1 LARIIDTA
9 ELTQQSALSEN
20 HSLWIY
26 NGLDCCVT
34 EEVRK
39 NLSPMLDNVAL
50 STYEFSK
57 ALQAPVLEMSMRG
70 LLVNQPRKHR
80 VLSEMRKKLAVLQE
94 NFDTIQREGI
104 GIEPI
109 NWRSPMQLNNLLY
122 DVMGLPEKKKRNS
135 KGVYARSS
143 NREAI
148 EALSV
153 YYIAEPICNYLLA
166 MRDLGKSIGF
176 LETGIDPDGRMRSN
190 FNIAGTNTGRFA
202 SSVSDFGTGCVRP
215 TAEALTPFGWK
226 QLKDLKDG
234 DIIAQYNNGAVEFVP
249 ASFHW
254 EDFSGDLISYT
265 TEQITLTVT
274 PDHRVL
280 SKDYKGRSVTTT
292 ARDTFI
298 NYSQRQIPVAG
309 KYVGG
314 SKTVPAYLA
323 MLMADCSKEGTVWRA
338 SWKKD
343 RKLVRFFKLMKEAGI
358 TYNEVNTNR
367 TGYSRYTIYADINL
381 PKTYGPWILDLTY
394 ESARALVDEAKY
406 WDAHIRGNS
415 FIFYTADKEEAKW
428 FQTLCHLVGYGTTLR
443 LSKNSKEAYG
453 NQSIIYS
460 VNVKPRDHVQVLRKH
475 WGYTPYEGKV
485 GCPQVPSTY
494 WLVRENG
501 FISVTGNTNLQNVT
515 ASLRSVFVA
524 DPGYKLANLD
534 LEQAD
539 SRNVGALC
547 WNAFVESHGEK
558 WAGAYLDL
566 CESGDLHT
574 NVCKMA
580 SPNLGWGELVHEDGR
595 PWSDREIADQPAYR
609 HKTYRDNA
617 KVLGHGSNYLGTPP
631 TMASHSKLP
640 RKLVEEFQKNYF
652 SALPCIPEW
661 HKTIFY
667 ELEQFSF
674 LTTPFGR
681 RRYFFGRP
689 KEAAT
694 RREAVAYQPQSMTAD
709 EINTGILNLWR
720 ANRVQL
726 LVQVHDSI
734 LFQYPEELE
743 DEIVPWALETL
754 KTYLALAKGREFV
767 VPTEAMTGWN
777 WGYHDEK
784 ENPDGLKKWKGHD
797 DRKRQEKE
805 FKLSLRGL

>member
-1 LARIIDTA
+1 MARIINTA
-9 ELTQQSALSEN
+9 DLTQESSLN
-20 HSLWIY
+20 PNDSLWIY

-109 NWRSPMQLNNLLY
+109 NWRSPTQLNNLLY

-202 SSVSDFGTGCVRP
+202 SSVSDFGTG
-215 TAEALTPFGWK
+215 
-226 QLKDLKDG
+226 
-234 DIIAQYNNGAVEFVP
+234 
-249 ASFHW
+249 
-254 EDFSGDLISYT
+254 
-265 TEQITLTVT
+265 
-274 PDHRVL
+274 
-280 SKDYKGRSVTTT
+280 
-292 ARDTFI
+292 
-298 NYSQRQIPVAG
+298 
-309 KYVGG
+309 
-314 SKTVPAYLA
+314 
-323 MLMADCSKEGTVWRA
+323 
-338 SWKKD
+338 
-343 RKLVRFFKLMKEAGI
+343 
-358 TYNEVNTNR
+358 
-367 TGYSRYTIYADINL
+367 
-381 PKTYGPWILDLTY
+381 
-394 ESARALVDEAKY
+394 
-406 WDAHIRGNS
+406 
-415 FIFYTADKEEAKW
+415 
-428 FQTLCHLVGYGTTLR
+428 
-443 LSKNSKEAYG
+443 
-453 NQSIIYS
+453 
-460 VNVKPRDHVQVLRKH
+460 
-475 WGYTPYEGKV
+475 
-485 GCPQVPSTY
+485 
-494 WLVRENG
+494 
-501 FISVTGNTNLQNVT
+501 TNLQNVT

-667 ELEQFSF
+667 ELEQFSS